1 MRVLDPNPNSKVPAG
16 LAPKDLLDVFCAKLG
31 IGGLTLLEV
40 GTDKAYFMADKIATL
55 AEGIEVLKFAYP
67 EDKLPDILQEFAD
80 KLLARVEVEKL
91 QFGPDWNPEFS
102 WDLTYEELAV
112 AFCFST
118 AQDLKAI
125 VSRMR
130 TDQWEKY
137 L

>member
-1 MRVLDPNPNSKVPAG
+1 MRVLDSNPNSKVPAG

-67 EDKLPDILQEFAD
+67 EDGLPDILQEFAD
-80 KLLARVEVEKL
+80 KLRARVEIEKA
-91 QFGPDWNPEFS
+91 QFGEGWNPEFS
-102 WDLTYEELAV
+102 WDLSYEELAV
-112 AFCFST
+112 AFCFS
-118 AQDLKAI
+118 AAHDIQAI
-125 VSRMR
+125 VDRMR
-130 TDQWEKY
+130 TDLLEKY